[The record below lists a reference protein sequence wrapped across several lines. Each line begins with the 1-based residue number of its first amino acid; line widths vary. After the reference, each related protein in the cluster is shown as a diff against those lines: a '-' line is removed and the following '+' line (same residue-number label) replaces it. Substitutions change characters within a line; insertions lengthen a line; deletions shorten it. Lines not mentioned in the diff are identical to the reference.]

1 MNGDATPVVLPVG
14 WRSYLKAVFFSGMLI
29 TFGVGAVTFGTTA
42 AWIGG
47 GAMTIVGVVPFVD
60 LFVATRRWQLAGDEL
75 QVPRLWAP
83 GRSLD
88 AARDWSPGI
97 DSVGRR
103 DSIFQVQTTTGKE
116 LVHPNLLVARSDVRQ
131 WLHLIG
137 ERQRSLC

>member
-1 MNGDATPVVLPVG
+1 VNGDVAPVVLPVS
-14 WRSYLKAVFFSGMLI
+14 WRSYLKAAFFSGMLT
-29 TFGVGAVTFGTTA
+29 TFGVGAVTFGTA
-42 AWIGG
+42 VAWLGG
-47 GAMTIVGVVPFVD
+47 GAMTLVGVVPFVD
-60 LFVATRRWQLAGDEL
+60 LFAATRRWQLVGDEL
-75 QVPRLWAP
+75 QIPRIWAP
-83 GRSLD
+83 SRSLD

-137 ERQRSLC
+137 ERQRSSA